1 MDELIIL
8 VWTFVVISVIEFFII
23 IFLKSEID
31 HYKEKAL
38 KNWKLYM
45 NSLDVVDFL
54 KEKLSEKREK
64 EMLKRIRIIN
74 NKIRK

>member
-8 VWTFVVISVIEFFII
+8 VWAFVVLSVIEFFII
-23 IFLKSEID
+23 IFLRSRID
-31 HYKEKAL
+31 HYREKAL

-54 KEKLSEKREK
+54 KEKLFKEYDKKIEKILEK
-64 EMLKRIRIIN
+64 FQ
-74 NKIRK
+74 